1 MGHDSGFSLVG
12 CLVSGSLIRLQP
24 TYQLDC
30 SYQDLTMGRS
40 HSRLTCVAVGQA
52 SDFSLAGFWPV
63 PDMWASPESGLQHS
77 SFFPV
82 GRGPGGGCV
91 IESPQD
97 GSHSLL

>member
-1 MGHDSGFSLVG
+1 MDHDSGFTLVG

-24 TYQLDC
+24 TYQLDY
-30 SYQDLTMGRS
+30 SYQDLTRGRS
-40 HSRLTCVAVGQA
+40 PSRLTRVAVGQA
-52 SDFSLAGFWPV
+52 SDFSLSVFLPV

-82 GRGPGGGCV
+82 GRVPGGGCV

-97 GSHSLL
+97 ESHSLL